1 MVRRL
6 LTSRACRGLRF
17 ADGRRSLLYTP
28 MGMLVFWRVAHTVK
42 DKTKLLNRVRRLQGQ
57 LAAVEKALVE
67 ERECE
72 EILHTLAACRGAI
85 GALTAE
91 VMEGH
96 VRGHIADPD
105 ATSERSRA
113 ARQLID
119 VIKRYL
125 R

>member
-1 MVRRL
+1 MPSRNSATSWPRGVSTRRW
-6 LTSRACRGLRF
+6 CIPPWVC
-17 ADGRRSLLYTP
+17 YC
-28 MGMLVFWRVAHTVK
+28 WRVAHTVK
-42 DKTKLLNRVRRLQGQ
+42 DKTKLLNRVRRLKGQ

-67 ERECE
+67 ERECD

-105 ATSERSRA
+105 ATSDRSRA

-119 VIKRYL
+119 VIKKYL